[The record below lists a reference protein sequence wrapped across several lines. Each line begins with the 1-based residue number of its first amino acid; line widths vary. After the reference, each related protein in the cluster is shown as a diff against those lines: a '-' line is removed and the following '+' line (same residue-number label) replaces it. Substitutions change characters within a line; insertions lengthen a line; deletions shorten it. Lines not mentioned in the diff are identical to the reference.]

1 MAPDRMRVIR
11 KGEFRL
17 KPYSLS
23 GIVINGQRT
32 SVNYDALTR
41 QQLPE
46 HGKMQHV
53 NVAVLHLWTYLHP
66 DAFPL
71 SIGEMIDALA
81 SEGGVSRADIVDK
94 AIWFFAGH
102 ASAAARTGE

>member
-1 MAPDRMRVIR
+1 M
-11 KGEFRL
+11 
-17 KPYSLS
+17 KPFALGS
-23 GIVINGQRT
+23 IEINGQRT
-32 SVNYDALTR
+32 GINYDALTR

-46 HGKMQHV
+46 HGKLQHV

-71 SIGEMIDALA
+71 SAGEMIDALA
-81 SEGGVSRADIVDK
+81 IEGNVSRADVVDK

-102 ASAAARTGE
+102 ASIADRTGE